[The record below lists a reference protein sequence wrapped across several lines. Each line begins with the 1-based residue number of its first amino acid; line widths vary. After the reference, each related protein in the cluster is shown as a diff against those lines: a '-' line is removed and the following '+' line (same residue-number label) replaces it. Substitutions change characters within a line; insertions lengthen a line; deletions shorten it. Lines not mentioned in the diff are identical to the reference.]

1 MLDIQ
6 KLTILL
12 VEDNHGDALLIRHL
26 LKKIKS
32 LEVDLL
38 VATCLHDAFAY
49 LRHSA
54 QVDIAH
60 SKIDLILLDLV
71 LPDSLEDQTFSR
83 IKEKSASI
91 PIIVLSGIKDEDMSL
106 QAIKDGAQD
115 YLLKGEIESKL
126 LKKAIWY
133 AIERNN
139 LINERLLVT
148 QELRAHEA
156 LLKLITRISTTFINL
171 SSEQIDESISQALG
185 MVGSFLEA
193 DRAFIVEMDHKG
205 ALHHSYEWVI
215 PEMAH
220 AVGANIPLVVSD
232 KAASFLFPEEAPVT
246 TVPLAL
252 GLHNYHWV
260 MEDMQKSGVFSLNTL
275 DELPKEDYEFR
286 EALQANQIQ
295 SLLLVAIYYEK
306 KLAALLG
313 LASREPFK
321 LWNEDTIS
329 LVNPSGEI
337 FYRAIKK
344 KHAEEAIKESE
355 KKYRTLIE
363 NMNEGL
369 VHMDADGKVQ
379 FINDRVCQMLG
390 YSPEELMD
398 KDAINPLLFDEA
410 QRLFLVRKLRTRP
423 GNGLLNQYELPM
435 RTKNNEIVWML
446 VNGHAVLNGHGKKA
460 GSMATLV
467 DITDR
472 KKTEEKLQRVNQELK
487 TFIYRASHD
496 LRGPLASVLGLTNLA
511 QMQIQDEDALKFFD
525 YIRASVFKLDKTL
538 KALTDVAN
546 ITNSEDD
553 FSEIEFKPLITEVL
567 TSMLENSKLDIE
579 VKTKVQVDQAIKFMS
594 GLQPLKYVFENLFD
608 NSIKY
613 HSLYRPLLITVK
625 VVVHEKY
632 AEIEV
637 ADNGMGIAGALQS
650 RVFDMFFRGNENSK
664 GSGLGLYVV
673 EKLLGSLKGQIK
685 MESKE
690 GVGSRFFIHLK
701 NMM

>member
-1 MLDIQ
+1 MLDFQ

-12 VEDNHGDALLIRHL
+12 VEDNPGDALLIRHL

-38 VATCLHDAFAY
+38 VATSLKDAFEY

-54 QVDIAH
+54 QADLAP

-71 LPDSLEDQTFSR
+71 LPDSLEDQTFNR
-83 IKEKSASI
+83 IREKSGII
-91 PIIVLSGIKDEDMSL
+91 PIIVLSGIKDEAMSL

-115 YLLKGEIESKL
+115 YLLKGEIESKM
-126 LKKAIWY
+126 LKKSIWY

-139 LINERLLVT
+139 LVNERLIVT

-185 MVGSFLEA
+185 MVGAFLEA
-193 DRAFIVEMDHKG
+193 DRAFIIEMDHQG
-205 ALHHSYEWVI
+205 SLHHSYEWII
-215 PEMAH
+215 PEMANSS
-220 AVGANIPLVVSD
+220 GASIPLAVSD
-232 KAASFLFPEEAPVT
+232 KAASFLFPEEAPASM
-246 TVPLAL
+246 VPLAL

-260 MEDMQKSGVFSLNTL
+260 MEDMRKSGVFSLNTL
-275 DELPKEDYEFR
+275 AELPEEDYEFR

-306 KLAALLG
+306 KLAALVG
-313 LASREPFK
+313 LASRQPFK

-355 KKYRTLIE
+355 KQYRTLIE

-369 VHMDADGKVQ
+369 VHMDAEGKVQ
-379 FINDRVCQMLG
+379 FINDRICQMLG
-390 YSPEELMD
+390 YESDELMG
-398 KDAINPLLFDEA
+398 KDAINPLLFDEG
-410 QRLFLVRKLRTRP
+410 QRLFLVRKLRTRR
-423 GNGLLNQYELPM
+423 GTGLLNQYELPM
-435 RTKNNEIVWML
+435 RTKSNEIVWML
-446 VNGHAVLNGHGKKA
+446 VNGHAVVNGSGKQA

-472 KKTEEKLQRVNQELK
+472 KRTEEKLQRVNQELK

-525 YIRASVFKLDKTL
+525 YIRASIFKLDKTL

-553 FSEIEFKPLITEVL
+553 FSEIFFKPLIAEVL
-567 TSMLENSKLDIE
+567 TNVLDNSKLAIE
-579 VKTKVQVDQAIKFMS
+579 IETDVEVDQSVKFMS

-608 NSIKY
+608 NSLKY
-613 HSLYRPLLITVK
+613 HSLYRTLIIRVK

-637 ADNGMGIAGALQS
+637 ADNAMGIPAALQS

-673 EKLLGSLKGQIK
+673 EKLLGSLKGQIR

-701 NMM
+701 NMA